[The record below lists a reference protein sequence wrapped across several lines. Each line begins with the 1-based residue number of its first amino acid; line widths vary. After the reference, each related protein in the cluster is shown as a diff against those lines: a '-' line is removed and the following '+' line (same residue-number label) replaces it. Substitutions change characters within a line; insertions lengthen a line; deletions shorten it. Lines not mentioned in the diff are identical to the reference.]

1 MRPRLPAVFPA
12 TIMAA
17 ILLLAAPTGRAEDA
31 DGDLAVGRQVPL
43 IMKLLA
49 YENNLMNL
57 HRQTIRMGILYL
69 PRDPDSRRTFEQFR
83 REMKRDEHRT
93 IHNRRLVVVPL
104 PVTDANSVGPAV
116 RRASIDVVYVTTGFD
131 ADLGSIIATTR
142 EEDVLSVTGVPVYVE
157 MGLSVAVVLRG
168 DQPGITLNLEAS
180 REEGRDWNAYLLDL
194 CRIIR

>member
-1 MRPRLPAVFPA
+1 MRPSLPAVFTA
-12 TIMAA
+12 TIGAA

-31 DGDLAVGRQVPL
+31 DGELAVGRQVPL
-43 IMKLLA
+43 ILKLLA

-57 HRQTIRMGILYL
+57 HRQTIRIGVLYL
-69 PRDPDSRRTFEQFR
+69 PHDPDSRRTFEQFR

-104 PVTDANSVGPAV
+104 PVGDANSVGPAL
-116 RRASIDVVYVTTGFD
+116 RGASIDVVYVTMGFD
-131 ADLGSIIATTR
+131 AGLGSVIATTR
-142 EEDVLSVTGVPVYVE
+142 EENVLSVTGVPAYVE